1 MWIIQDD
8 AGVRVRSNHPEHDI
22 LGILRKEN
30 PAARILRSRKPIIN
44 EVNALLFALRHVP
57 GEPIEMP
64 VPVLDEQG
72 EPVLDDDGNPKMD
85 VAHVPGP
92 PVSQL
97 AGNTPH
103 VEGDVLI
110 IRDPDGQ
117 ELARHDLEVMCD
129 PAA

>member
-1 MWIIQDD
+1 MWIIHDG
-8 AGVRVRSNHPEHDI
+8 ASVRVRANHPDHDI
-22 LGILRKEN
+22 LGILREES
-30 PAARILRSRKPIIN
+30 PAARILRATRPIIN

-57 GEPIEMP
+57 GEPIEVR

-72 EPVLDDDGNPKMD
+72 EPVLDEAGDPKVD
-85 VAHVPGP
+85 VLHVPGP

-117 ELARHDLEVMCD
+117 ELARYDLEVMCD